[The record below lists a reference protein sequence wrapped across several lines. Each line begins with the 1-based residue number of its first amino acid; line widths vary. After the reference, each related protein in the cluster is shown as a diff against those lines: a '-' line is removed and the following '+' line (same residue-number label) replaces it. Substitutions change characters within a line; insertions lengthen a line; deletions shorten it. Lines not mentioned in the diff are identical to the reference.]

1 MPARPRR
8 PPHGCMSCGAP
19 HEGKR
24 TELLSL
30 SLPSMQPTHS
40 LSFDTP
46 GAVTAAHYD
55 VRSAYLYLHPVPP
68 LRRASCASRCT
79 AAHRQGH
86 RAVATRCRF
95 PLGRRPQR
103 SLCPF
108 PTRVSSS
115 SSRRQ
120 ARFLR
125 HFRPTSPRRRCRSA
139 ACDSALRHRSGL
151 ILPRARRYADSTR
164 ASRSPARSPTRLPA
178 SPTWAAAQGGCCGSG
193 SRRCVSRRACLHLR
207 PHLSPR
213 SLSGRSTAPV
223 ARRGGRRRAAT
234 THHTDAS
241 LPAAVAVAASRMVP
255 LVGSARLC

>member
-1 MPARPRR
+1 M
-8 PPHGCMSCGAP
+8 
-19 HEGKR
+19 
-24 TELLSL
+24 TYD
-30 SLPSMQPTHS
+30 LPTCTS
-40 LSFDTP
+40 
-46 GAVTAAHYD
+46 Y
-55 VRSAYLYLHPVPP
+55 PVPP

-151 ILPRARRYADSTR
+151 ILPRARRRGRYASEQVTSAVADEAAGVAYLGCR
-164 ASRSPARSPTRLPA
+164 QE
-178 SPTWAAAQGGCCGSG
+178 AAAAPDLAVACRGEPVCTYGLICRPLAFRPIDGSLWLAAEGGGE
-193 SRRCVSRRACLHLR
+193 LLR
-207 PHLSPR
+207 L
-213 SLSGRSTAPV
+213 
-223 ARRGGRRRAAT
+223 T
-234 THHTDAS
+234 TRMP